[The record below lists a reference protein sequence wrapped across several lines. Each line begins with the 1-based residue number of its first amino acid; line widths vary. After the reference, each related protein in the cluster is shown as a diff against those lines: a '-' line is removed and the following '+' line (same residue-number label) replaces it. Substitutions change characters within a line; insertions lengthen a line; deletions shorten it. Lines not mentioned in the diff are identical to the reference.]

1 MKQSFIAI
9 ALLSVTLAFNSCKGK
24 LEDATTKEA
33 ISNTEATSESKTET
47 VAPVG
52 ESKSYTVTA
61 SPESVI
67 IGKDKEATVKIINLK
82 AIELSDPDGQITGI
96 ELSYEYEVTNNNKIG
111 GSGIVMDPDKFRL
124 LLDNGKKISH
134 ESYTSLTTDAES
146 TTSMPGNK
154 FKLPAGT
161 KPATLN
167 LFYNE
172 TSASVK
178 IELK

>member
-1 MKQSFIAI
+1 MKKIFISAV
-9 ALLSVTLAFNSCKGK
+9 LLSTIFAFNSCKGK
-24 LEDATTKEA
+24 TDEA
-33 ISNTEATSESKTET
+33 KPEAEVTATEATTTEGI
-47 VAPVG
+47 APVG

-61 SPESVI
+61 TPDSVI

-82 AIELSDPDGQITGI
+82 AMELSDPDGKVTGI

-124 LLDNGKKISH
+124 VLDNGNKISH
-134 ESYTSLTTDAES
+134 EDYTSLSTDAES

-161 KPATLN
+161 KPTALN

-178 IELK
+178 LELK